1 MLLAILDIHRANH
14 IPMGMMLLCTGVGY
28 LPPGNITKTT
38 EVGGVQNLADGTH
51 EPLINSHDEITM
63 FILEVPLQTLVID

>member
-1 MLLAILDIHRANH
+1 MQGLAIFL
-14 IPMGMMLLCTGVGY
+14 
-28 LPPGNITKTT
+28 PGNITKTT
-38 EVGGVQNLADGTH
+38 EVGGVQNLADGAH